1 MNEAPYEK
9 NWEKIC
15 DNIEKMDVE
24 ALRLIVRQITCTVF
38 LDGNI
43 EHEISSDDV
52 GEICNYIIEAGITVD
67 CEEYAMRTPAEIGES

>member
-1 MNEAPYEK
+1 MSDEAPYEK

-24 ALRLIVRQITCTVF
+24 ALRLIVRQITCSVF

-43 EHEISSDDV
+43 EHEIGSDEV
-52 GEICNYIIEAGITVD
+52 GEICNYIIEAGITGG
-67 CEEYAMRTPAEIGES
+67 CGESA